1 MNGCIYLLTKGGIEE
16 IEYVLYDL
24 KEALLKAQEMS
35 LTIYRIRM
43 RDGATVMKIYD
54 PSRLLEIIK

>member
-1 MNGCIYLLTKGGIEE
+1 MNYIYLLTGGGITE

-35 LTIYRIRM
+35 LTIYRIRIQ
-43 RDGATVMKIYD
+43 DKGITVMKIFN
-54 PSRLLEIIK
+54 P

>member
-1 MNGCIYLLTKGGIEE
+1 MDGYIYLLTKGGIEE

-43 RDGATVMKIYD
+43 RKCTVMKIYD
-54 PSRLLEIIK
+54 PSRLFEIIK

>member
-1 MNGCIYLLTKGGIEE
+1 MDGYIYLLTKGGIEE

-43 RDGATVMKIYD
+43 RDQGATVMKIFT
-54 PSRLLEIIK
+54 P

>member
-1 MNGCIYLLTKGGIEE
+1 MLYLLTKGGIEE

-35 LTIYRIRM
+35 LTIYRIRI
-43 RDGATVMKIYD
+43 RESGTTVMKIFK
-54 PSRLLEIIK
+54 P

>member
-1 MNGCIYLLTKGGIEE
+1 MEYIYLLTKGGIEE

-43 RDGATVMKIYD
+43 FDGSPKVMKIFR
-54 PSRLLEIIK
+54 PSSDC